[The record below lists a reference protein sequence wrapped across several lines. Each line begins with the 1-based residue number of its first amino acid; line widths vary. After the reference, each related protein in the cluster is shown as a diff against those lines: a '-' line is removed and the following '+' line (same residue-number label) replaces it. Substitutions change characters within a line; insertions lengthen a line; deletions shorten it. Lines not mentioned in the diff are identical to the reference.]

1 MGQYDPNPDLPPLSN
16 PTTTQRPAY
25 GQAGLAPQSSVD
37 SDSDSDTGSLGGSS
51 GSSSPRTGDPLHRV
65 VQGAHQTIDK
75 LAQRAAP
82 TVQRMQDGAERARE
96 TGDEWIE
103 NLRSTVREK
112 PIASLATA
120 LMFGMV
126 VARLMR

>member
-1 MGQYDPNPDLPPLSN
+1 MGQYDPNPDLPPLSSN
-16 PTTTQRPAY
+16 STAPQRPAY
-25 GQAGLAPQSSVD
+25 GQAGLAPQSD
-37 SDSDSDTGSLGGSS
+37 IGSS
-51 GSSSPRTGDPLHRV
+51 GSGATASGDADPLNRV

-82 TVQRMQDGAERARE
+82 TVQRMQDSAGRVRE

-120 LMFGMV
+120 LMFGLV

>member
-1 MGQYDPNPDLPPLSN
+1 MGQYDPNPDMPPLSSN
-16 PTTTQRPAY
+16 STASQRPAY
-25 GQAGLAPQSSVD
+25 GQAGLAPQSGVD
-37 SDSDSDTGSLGGSS
+37 I
-51 GSSSPRTGDPLHRV
+51 GSSSTGTASGTTADPLNRV

-82 TVQRMQDGAERARE
+82 TVQRMQDSAGRVRE

-112 PIASLATA
+112 PIASLTTA

>member
-1 MGQYDPNPDLPPLSN
+1 MGQYDPTTDTPPLSSN
-16 PTTTQRPAY
+16 STASQRPAY
-25 GQAGLAPQSSVD
+25 GQAGLAPQSGVD
-37 SDSDSDTGSLGGSS
+37 IGASS
-51 GSSSPRTGDPLHRV
+51 GGTAGDPLNRV

-82 TVQRMQDGAERARE
+82 TVQRMQDSAGRVRE

>member
-1 MGQYDPNPDLPPLSN
+1 MGQYDPKTDTSPLSSN
-16 PTTTQRPAY
+16 STASQRPAY
-25 GQAGLAPQSSVD
+25 GQAGLAPQSGVD
-37 SDSDSDTGSLGGSS
+37 IGTTSS
-51 GSSSPRTGDPLHRV
+51 GGTASGTTADPLNRV

-82 TVQRMQDGAERARE
+82 TVQRMQDSAGRVRE

>member
-1 MGQYDPNPDLPPLSN
+1 MGQYDPNPDLPPLSNPN

-25 GQAGLAPQSSVD
+25 GQAGLAPQSGVD
-37 SDSDSDTGSLGGSS
+37 IDSDTGSLGGSS
-51 GSSSPRTGDPLHRV
+51 GGATAGTPDPLNRV

-82 TVQRMQDGAERARE
+82 TVQRVQDSAERARE

-112 PIASLATA
+112 PLASLATA

>member
-1 MGQYDPNPDLPPLSN
+1 MGQYDPKTDLPPLSN

-25 GQAGLAPQSSVD
+25 GQAGLAPQSGVD
-37 SDSDSDTGSLGGSS
+37 IDGGTASS
-51 GSSSPRTGDPLHRV
+51 GGTATGTPDPMHRV

-82 TVQRMQDGAERARE
+82 AVQRVQHGAERARE

-112 PIASLATA
+112 PIASLTTA
-120 LMFGMV
+120 LMFGVV